1 MSSEYRC
8 TVHIPFI
15 GKTAPVAWQK
25 VPGRQLLA
33 VSSFGCREL
42 FLVGRRG
49 GEVIKLQPFWVTVG
63 QLFTLGEA
71 VEDGAL
77 PADSCLH
84 PVEFR
89 PLLPQGFAPWA
100 LPNTS

>member
-1 MSSEYRC
+1 MNSLSLYR
-8 TVHIPFI
+8 
-15 GKTAPVAWQK
+15 KTAPVAGVFLADSPQ
-25 VPGRQLLA
+25 PPA

-71 VEDGAL
+71 VEDRA
-77 PADSCLH
+77 A
-84 PVEFR
+84 
-89 PLLPQGFAPWA
+89 PLLTLASTQWSSALSLQQEFVPWA